1 MRTTTT
7 TTTTTAFF
15 DQTRRQLARLGLP
28 DGDPQLTPDSD
39 AVFADG
45 GHFRI
50 EVPTVNSVEAAE
62 RLLRES
68 RRRGFTV
75 NRITETRGMY
85 RHTAREIGE
94 YVALGEEFGAEV
106 LMSVGPRAVNDI
118 GAGAQTPE
126 GARIGYRLRGQE
138 QIVRAVEDVKRGI
151 GLGVRGF
158 VVYDEGLLWVLGR
171 LRTAGELPAGIH
183 LKVSAHCGQGNPA
196 SAQMLEMLGANSFN
210 PVRDLTLPMI
220 AALRQA
226 VTVPLDLH
234 VDNPRSS
241 GGFIRTYEA
250 PDIVRVAAPVYLK
263 TGNSALDG
271 HGVSPSPA
279 QLDDILRQVEL
290 VTEFVGRHHPG
301 ARQSRAGSAA
311 RSLEAAGSVPAPGRR
326 TEV

>member
-1 MRTTTT
+1 M
-7 TTTTTAFF
+7 TATPHAFYEH
-15 DQTRRQLARLGLP
+15 TRRQLELLGLP
-28 DGDPQLTPDSD
+28 DGDAQGLPGST
-39 AVFADG
+39 AAFADG
-45 GHFRI
+45 GHFRV
-50 EVPTVNSVEAAE
+50 EVPTVNSVQAAE
-62 RLLRES
+62 TLLSES
-68 RRRGFTV
+68 RRRGFTI

-94 YVALGEEFGAEV
+94 YVSLGREYGAEI
-106 LMSVGPRAVNDI
+106 LMSVGPRAGYDI
-118 GAGAQTPE
+118 GASVQTTE
-126 GARIGYRLRGQE
+126 GSRIGYRLRGQE

-151 GLGVRGF
+151 ELGVRGF

-171 LRTAGELPAGIH
+171 LRTAGDLPPDLH

-196 SAQMLEMLGANSFN
+196 SAQVLEMLGANSFN

-226 VTVPLDLH
+226 VAIPLDCH
-234 VDNPRSS
+234 VDNPRMS

-271 HGVSPSPA
+271 HGMSPTPA
-279 QLDDILRQVEL
+279 QLDDILRQVEI
-290 VTEFVGRHHPG
+290 VVEFLGRHHPT
-301 ARQSRAGSAA
+301 ARQSGARALAP
-311 RSLEAAGSVPAPGRR
+311 AGAGPQ